1 MKCERIIEDG
11 KAYIQIPYYRE
22 DGKTT
27 VFPEYEMNILESAQ
41 IEGMLKAMKR
51 SIKGEVYFLFPII
64 SCITL
69 KEKFYSEFLNKESF
83 CQFFEELLQ
92 VFENMQIYLL
102 DKKLICLEPENIFF
116 NEKENRYFFL
126 PAGMNENNN
135 LDNYE
140 ALFTFF
146 ADICSVEEKELL
158 EFIFETFSVLD
169 RSSFDE
175 TEFLKTIVQYKYRKK
190 EQEEIGEEVVSED
203 FDFEDECEAA
213 EIPKIKGTLLAGIFL
228 LLLAFWFS
236 FMCKEEF
243 RYAVAG
249 MAACL
254 LAIGLLGYEVLKKVM
269 GTDRQKAT

>member
-27 VFPEYEMNILESAQ
+27 VFPEYEMNVLESAK
-41 IEGMLKAMKR
+41 IEGMPKAMKR
-51 SIKGEVYFLFPII
+51 IIKGEVYFWFPII
-64 SCITL
+64 LCISL
-69 KEKFYSEFLNKESF
+69 KEKFNREYLDKGSF

-92 VFENMQIYLL
+92 VFENMQTYLL
-102 DKKLICLEPENIFF
+102 DKKLICLEPDNIFF
-116 NEKENRYFFL
+116 NEKENRYVFL
-126 PAGMNENNN
+126 PVGMDENNN

-140 ALFTFF
+140 ALLTFF

-158 EFIFETFSVLD
+158 EFIFETVSDLD

-175 TEFLKTIVQYKYRKK
+175 TEFLKTIVQYKYRKQ
-190 EQEEIGEEVVSED
+190 EQEENSEEVVSED
-203 FDFEDECEAA
+203 FDCEDECETA
-213 EIPKIKGTLLAGIFL
+213 ESSKIKGTLLAGTL
-228 LLLAFWFS
+228 LLFLAFWFS

-254 LAIGLLGYEVLKKVM
+254 LAIGLLGYEVLKKIMEMV
-269 GTDRQKAT
+269 RQKTT